1 MKVIEGNFG
10 VSKEKPISAAE
21 MFTAL
26 ADGVSALEEDNI
38 EVKAA
43 VVVFVDGNSLQ
54 VLSNDTYPDS
64 AYMLFNMAAQTI
76 MLETLGVTE

>member
-10 VSKEKPISAAE
+10 VSKEKPASASE
-21 MFTAL
+21 MFTML
-26 ADGVSALEEDNI
+26 ADGVSALEKDNI

-43 VVVFVDGNSLQ
+43 VVVFVDGTSLQ

>member
-10 VSKEKPISAAE
+10 VSKEKPVSAAE
-21 MFTAL
+21 MFTVL
-26 ADGVSALEEDNI
+26 ADGVSALEEDNV

-43 VVVFVDGNSLQ
+43 VVVFVDGTSLQ

>member
-10 VSKEKPISAAE
+10 VSKEKPISAVE
-21 MFTAL
+21 MFTTL
-26 ADGVSALEEDNI
+26 ADGVAGLEKDGVD
-38 EVKAA
+38 VKAA
-43 VVVFVDGNSLQ
+43 VVVFVDGTHLQ

>member
-10 VSKEKPISAAE
+10 VSKEKPISAVE

-26 ADGVSALEEDNI
+26 AEGVSGLEKDNI

-43 VVVFVDGNSLQ
+43 VVVYVDGTSLQ

>member
-10 VSKEKPISAAE
+10 VSKEKPISAGE

-26 ADGVSALEEDNI
+26 AEGVTSLEEDNV

-43 VVVFVDGNSLQ
+43 VVVYVDGTSLQ